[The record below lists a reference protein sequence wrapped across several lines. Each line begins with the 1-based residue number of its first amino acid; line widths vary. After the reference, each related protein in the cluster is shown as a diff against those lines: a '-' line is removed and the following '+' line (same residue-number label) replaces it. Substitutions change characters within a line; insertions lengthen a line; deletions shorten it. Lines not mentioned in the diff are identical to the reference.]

1 MPCSLAEQ
9 GGHQW
14 LVGGEVLF
22 SPHWRRSH
30 SARLRRRPQ
39 RRSCTVPGASDTEI
53 RIGTTTPYSG
63 PASAYSAG
71 AVSATAYFA
80 MINDQGGVNGRKIN
94 FISLDDA
101 YSPPKTVEQI
111 RRLIESDEVLF
122 LVNPVGTATNMAV
135 VKYINQKQVPHL
147 FIGTGATVFND
158 PEHYPWTMSWT
169 PHYAS
174 EGEIY
179 ARYILSVKPDAK
191 IGILAQNDDLGR
203 DYLMGFRRGLGD
215 KASTMIV
222 STQSYNTTDP
232 TVNSQVVSLK
242 TSGADVFF
250 IVTIPKFSAQAI
262 RKAYDIDWH
271 PQEFVVSVGSSIAG
285 AIKPAGFEA
294 AKGIISAAYQ
304 KDPADPQWRDDP
316 QMQAWNVWMDKYNPR
331 ISKSDYY
338 APYGY
343 NIGYAVV
350 QLLKQCGDN
359 LTRENIMKQASHL
372 DMELPLLLPGI
383 RLRTSPTDLRPD
395 QADAAGALRRLALR
409 AVQRRARERLN
420 FSAKM
425 RALWRRSHTSTPG
438 SRATGIRGSRDLR
451 QSDGCIGAVAHA
463 KTITNNRSVFGRY
476 WAFLPQPRA

>member
-1 MPCSLAEQ
+1 MAC
-9 GGHQW
+9 
-14 LVGGEVLF
+14 
-22 SPHWRRSH
+22 WRRS
-30 SARLRRRPQ
+30 SVLAALAALAFGLAATPAPAEKQ
-39 RRSCTVPGASDTEI
+39 YSPGASDTEI
-53 RIGTTTPYSG
+53 KIGTTTPYSG

-222 STQSYNTTDP
+222 STQTYNTTDP
-232 TVNSQVVSLK
+232 TVDSQVVSLK

-316 QMQAWNVWMDKYNPR
+316 QMQAWNAWMDRYNPR

-383 RLRTSPTDLRPD
+383 RLRTSPTDLRPIK
-395 QADAAGALRRLALR
+395 QMRLVR
-409 AVQRRARERLN
+409 
-420 FSAKM
+420 FD
-425 RALWRRSHTSTPG
+425 G
-438 SRATGIRGSRDLR
+438 SRYVLF
-451 QSDGCIGAVAHA
+451 SDVLA
-463 KTITNNRSVFGRY
+463 SD
-476 WAFLPQPRA
+476 

>member
-1 MPCSLAEQ
+1 MAWRNRSIVAVLAAVTL
-9 GGHQW
+9 G
-14 LVGGEVLF
+14 VATT
-22 SPHWRRSH
+22 
-30 SARLRRRPQ
+30 SALAQ
-39 RRSCTVPGASDTEI
+39 KQYSPGASDTEI
-53 RIGTTTPYSG
+53 KIGTTTPYSG

-71 AVSATAYFA
+71 AVSPTAYFT
-80 MINDQGGVNGRKIN
+80 MINEQGGVNGRKIN

-135 VKYINQKQVPHL
+135 VKYINQQKVPHI

-179 ARYILSVKPDAK
+179 ARYILSTKPDAK

-222 STQSYNTTDP
+222 STQAYNTTDP
-232 TVNSQVVSLK
+232 TVDSQVVPLK

-250 IVTIPKFSAQAI
+250 IVTIPKSPAKAI

-304 KDPADPQWRDDP
+304 KDPADAQWRDDP
-316 QMQAWNVWMDKYNPR
+316 GREGRTGWMDK
-331 ISKSDYY
+331 
-338 APYGY
+338 
-343 NIGYAVV
+343 
-350 QLLKQCGDN
+350 
-359 LTRENIMKQASHL
+359 
-372 DMELPLLLPGI
+372 
-383 RLRTSPTDLRPD
+383 
-395 QADAAGALRRLALR
+395 
-409 AVQRRARERLN
+409 
-420 FSAKM
+420 
-425 RALWRRSHTSTPG
+425 
-438 SRATGIRGSRDLR
+438 
-451 QSDGCIGAVAHA
+451 
-463 KTITNNRSVFGRY
+463 
-476 WAFLPQPRA
+476 